1 MRHCQISAKVA
12 KTKQN
17 KKNTPRAG
25 KEHRDI
31 GSIWNAHPKL
41 GILIM
46 CPSHIVE
53 MHYDFSFPVS
63 FVDFLNARFRN
74 CNKKLAQR
82 QKCEIACIA
91 ELSRRSFTR
100 TAMIN
105 IKTKLQNQK
114 EAKTTNVQAN
124 MHVSLPLQFTPAKLC
139 FFTRSRRAFRQLFS
153 IQHCQQM
160 AASQQTAITLLTS
173 IEDCTCYM
181 GRANE

>member
-1 MRHCQISAKVA
+1 
-12 KTKQN
+12 
-17 KKNTPRAG
+17 
-25 KEHRDI
+25 
-31 GSIWNAHPKL
+31 
-41 GILIM
+41 M

-63 FVDFLNARFRN
+63 FLDFLNARFRN
-74 CNKKLAQR
+74 CSKLAQR
-82 QKCEIACIA
+82 QKFEIACIA

-124 MHVSLPLQFTPAKLC
+124 MHVSLPLQFTPAKLR
-139 FFTRSRRAFRQLFS
+139 FFTCSRRRRGKAFRQLFS
-153 IQHCQQM
+153 IRHCQQM

-181 GRANE
+181 G